1 MAINKEEQV
10 MNVPSMELSEA
21 GIDLKEIT
29 EKKNQDAE
37 EQSAELSS
45 FGARLK
51 HLYTEYKD
59 SRSEIEDE
67 WIKDLRQY
75 MGKYEPDVLAK
86 LESQGNRSKVYVG
99 LTRTKVM
106 AAYSRVI
113 DLVFQAGEPFF
124 SLEPTPNPEIDP
136 IRQTRMLNQAVAEI
150 MAISGAEDVSE
161 VEDLIQQRSMELQQ
175 EIRDNA
181 KDIARESAKL
191 MSLEIEDFLVE
202 HNTDEK
208 MKDAILEM
216 CLFGSGAMKVGTI
229 KVERQSH
236 WRRTPE
242 GYSMIVEEDVV
253 PEVDSVSIFDLYP
266 DPYATSM
273 DNADGIFR
281 RHILTRKQFSDLKN
295 VIGFDKEKVNHL
307 LKQHTDG
314 NHNEAQHEKD
324 RRSISGVNEYAE
336 SSRFEVVEYWGCISG
351 HDLKECGVDL
361 GKDAKEEDEYQA
373 NVWLCDHHILKAQL
387 NPIIGGYKSPY
398 LIIPYERNPHQFW
411 GVGVAR
417 MMRDSQQTMNA
428 AVRIYLDNTAIS
440 SAPMVEVNTDLLA
453 AGEDPTDLHPWRI
466 FLREGGDAQ
475 FPMVRFY
482 QPANNASS
490 LNNIIELFR
499 RFADETT
506 SLPSYTHGDQQKSM
520 NQTATGMS
528 MLMGAANVALKS
540 TIKNIDEYMVK
551 PMIQNLYHHY
561 MEWSTNEDAKGD
573 LNTVARGST
582 ALIQKEVQ
590 SQRLLQFLSLVSN
603 PIDASMVDRGVLLRD
618 IAQSLDIDAEKVIK
632 TDEQL
637 QQEQQQLLQQ
647 AQSQSGGGDPSLTD
661 SANIP
666 GGVEPIG
673 LPLGAIKGSS

>member
-1 MAINKEEQV
+1 MPHSDEDLV
-10 MNVPSMELSEA
+10 MNTSDMELSEA
-21 GIDLKEIT
+21 GIDLKEVT

-51 HLYTEYKD
+51 NLYEEYKD

-75 MGKYEPDVLAK
+75 SGKYEPDVLAK
-86 LESQGNRSKVYVG
+86 LEAQGNRSKVYVG

-113 DLVFQAGEPFF
+113 DLVFQPGEPFF
-124 SLEPTPNPEIDP
+124 SIEPTPNPEIDP
-136 IRQTRMLNQAVAEI
+136 LRQNRMLNQAVAEI
-150 MAISGAEDVSE
+150 MQVSGAEDMSE
-161 VEDLIQQRSMELQQ
+161 VEDLVQQRSMELQQ

-191 MSLEIEDFLVE
+191 MALEIEDFLVE
-202 HNTDEK
+202 HNTDER

-216 CLFGSGAMKVGTI
+216 CLFGSGAMKVGTF
-229 KVERQSH
+229 KVEKRSH
-236 WRRTPE
+236 WRRGAE
-242 GYSMIVEEDVV
+242 GYSMIMEEDVV

-281 RHILTRKQFSDLKN
+281 RHILTRKQFGDLKN
-295 VIGFDKEKVNHL
+295 VAGFDKEKVNLMLEKHS
-307 LKQHTDG
+307 DG
-314 NHNEAQHEKD
+314 NHDEAQHEKD

-336 SSRFEVVEYWGCISG
+336 STRFEVLEYWGCVSG
-351 HDLKECGVDL
+351 HDLSESNVDL
-361 GKDAKEEDEYQA
+361 GKEAKLEDEYQA
-373 NVWLCDHHILKAQL
+373 NVWICDNHVLKAQI
-387 NPIIGGYKSPY
+387 NPIMGGYKSPY
-398 LIIPYERNPHQFW
+398 LIVPYERNPHQFW

-482 QPANNASS
+482 QPSNNASS

-540 TIKNIDEYMVK
+540 TIKNLDEYMVK
-551 PMIQNLYHHY
+551 PMIQSLYHHF

-573 LNTVARGST
+573 LNIVARGST

-603 PIDASMVDRGVLLRD
+603 PLDASMVDRGVLLRD

-632 TDEQL
+632 SDDEL
-637 QQEQQQLLQQ
+637 QEEQQRLLQQ
-647 AQSQSGGGDPSLTD
+647 AISESGGGSPAVGD
-661 SANIP
+661 STNIP
-666 GGVEPIG
+666 GGVEPLQ
-673 LPLGAIKGSS
+673 LPLGNIKGSS

>member
-1 MAINKEEQV
+1 MPHKKEDLV
-10 MNVPSMELSEA
+10 IDTPNMELSES
-21 GIDLKEIT
+21 GINLKEVT

-37 EQSAELSS
+37 DQSAELSS

-51 HLYTEYKD
+51 NLYEEYKD

-75 MGKYEPDVLAK
+75 SGKYEPDVLAK
-86 LESQGNRSKVYVG
+86 LEAQGNRSKVYVG

-113 DLVFQAGEPFF
+113 DLIFQPGEPFF
-124 SLEPTPNPEIDP
+124 SIEPTPNPDIDP
-136 IRQTRMLNQAVAEI
+136 LRQARMLNQAVAEV
-150 MAISGAEDVSE
+150 MQVSGAEDISE
-161 VEDLIQQRSMELQQ
+161 VEDLVQQRSMELQQ

-202 HNTDEK
+202 NNTDER

-216 CLFGSGAMKVGTI
+216 CLFGSGAMKVGTF
-229 KVERQSH
+229 KVETQSH
-236 WRRTPE
+236 WRRGAE
-242 GYSMIVEEDVV
+242 GYSMIVEEEIL

-273 DNADGIFR
+273 DDADGVFR
-281 RHILTRKQFSDLKN
+281 RHILTRKQFGELKN
-295 VIGFDKEKVNHL
+295 VAGFDKEKLNL
-307 LKQHTDG
+307 LLEKHTDG
-314 NHNEAQHEKD
+314 NHDEAQHEKD

-336 SSRFEVVEYWGCISG
+336 STRFEVLEYWGCVSG
-351 HDLKECGVDL
+351 HDLAESGVDL
-361 GKDAKEEDEYQA
+361 GKDAELSDEYQA
-373 NVWLCDHHILKAQL
+373 NVWICDHHVLKAQI
-387 NPIIGGYKSPY
+387 NPIMGGYKSPY
-398 LIIPYERNPHQFW
+398 LIVPYERNPHQFW

-482 QPANNASS
+482 QPSNNASS

-540 TIKNIDEYMVK
+540 TIKNLDEYMVK
-551 PMIQNLYHHY
+551 PMIQSLYHHF

-573 LNTVARGST
+573 LNIVARGST

-603 PIDASMVDRGVLLRD
+603 PLDASMVDRGVLLRD

-632 TDEQL
+632 TDEEL
-637 QQEQQQLLQQ
+637 QEEQQRLLQQ
-647 AQSQSGGGDPSLTD
+647 AISESGGGSPSVGD
-661 SANIP
+661 STNIP
-666 GGVEPIG
+666 GGVEPLQ
-673 LPLGAIKGSS
+673 LPLGNIKGSS

>member
-1 MAINKEEQV
+1 MPNNEDLI
-10 MNVPSMELSEA
+10 MDTPDMELSES
-21 GIDLKEIT
+21 GIDLKEVT

-51 HLYTEYKD
+51 NLYEEYKD

-75 MGKYEPDVLAK
+75 SGKYEPDVLAK
-86 LESQGNRSKVYVG
+86 LEAQGNRSKVYVG

-113 DLVFQAGEPFF
+113 DLILQPGEPFF
-124 SLEPTPNPEIDP
+124 SIEPTPNPDIDP
-136 IRQTRMLNQAVAEI
+136 LRQARMLNQAVAEI
-150 MAISGAEDVSE
+150 MQVSGAEDISE
-161 VEDLIQQRSMELQQ
+161 VEDLVQQRSMELQK

-191 MSLEIEDFLVE
+191 MSLEIEDFLIE
-202 HNTDEK
+202 NNTDER

-216 CLFGSGAMKVGTI
+216 CLFGSGAMKVGTF
-229 KVERQSH
+229 KVEKQTH
-236 WRRTPE
+236 WRRGAE
-242 GYSMIVEEDVV
+242 GYSMIMEEDIV

-281 RHILTRKQFSDLKN
+281 RHILTRKQFGELKN
-295 VIGFDKEKVNHL
+295 VAGFDKEKLNVL
-307 LKQHTDG
+307 LEKHTDG
-314 NHNEAQHEKD
+314 NHDEAQHEKD

-336 SSRFEVVEYWGCISG
+336 STRFEVLEYWGCVSG
-351 HDLKECGVDL
+351 HDLSESGVDL
-361 GKDAKEEDEYQA
+361 GKDAELSDEYQA
-373 NVWLCDHHILKAQL
+373 NVWICDHHVLKAQI
-387 NPIIGGYKSPY
+387 NPIMGGYKSPY
-398 LIIPYERNPHQFW
+398 LIVPYERNPHQFW

-482 QPANNASS
+482 QPSNNASS

-506 SLPSYTHGDQQKSM
+506 SLPSYTHGDQQKSL

-540 TIKNIDEYMVK
+540 TIKNLDEYMVK
-551 PMIQNLYHHY
+551 PMIQSLYHHF

-573 LNTVARGST
+573 LNIVARGST

-603 PIDASMVDRGVLLRD
+603 PLDASMVDRGVLLRD

-632 TDEQL
+632 SDDEL
-637 QQEQQQLLQQ
+637 QEEQKQLLQQ
-647 AQSQSGGGDPSLTD
+647 ALAESGGGSPSVGD
-661 SANIP
+661 STNIP
-666 GGVEPIG
+666 GGVEPLQ
-673 LPLGAIKGSS
+673 LPLGNIKGSS

>member
-1 MAINKEEQV
+1 MAKNKEDQV
-10 MNVPSMELSEA
+10 METPEMELSEA
-21 GIDLKEIT
+21 GINLKEVT

-51 HLYTEYKD
+51 HLYEEYKN

-75 MGKYEPDVLAK
+75 SGKYEPDVLAK
-86 LESQGNRSKVYVG
+86 LEAQGNRSKVYVG

-113 DLVFQAGEPFF
+113 DLIFQAGEPFF

-136 IRQTRMLNQAVAEI
+136 IRQARMLNQAVSEV
-150 MAISGAEDVSE
+150 MAVSGAEDISE
-161 VEDLIQQRSMELQQ
+161 VEDLVQQRSMELQQ

-191 MSLEIEDFLVE
+191 MSLEIQDFLVE
-202 HNTDEK
+202 NNTDER

-216 CLFGSGAMKVGTI
+216 CLFGSGAMKVGTFKI
-229 KVERQSH
+229 QKNAH
-236 WRRTPE
+236 WRRNPD
-242 GYSMIVEEDVV
+242 GYAMILEEDIV

-273 DNADGIFR
+273 EDADGIFR
-281 RHILTRKQFSDLKN
+281 RHILTRKQFGELKN
-295 VIGFDKEKVNHL
+295 VIGFDKKKINHL
-307 LKQHTDG
+307 LEVHTDG
-314 NHNEAQHEKD
+314 NHHEAQHEKD

-336 SSRFEVVEYWGCISG
+336 STRFEVVEYWGCVSG
-351 HDLKECGVDL
+351 HDLIESGVDL
-361 GKDAKEEDEYQA
+361 GKEASLEDEYQA
-373 NVWLCDHHILKAQL
+373 NVWLCDHHVLKAQI
-387 NPIIGGYKSPY
+387 NPIMGGYKSPY
-398 LIIPYERNPHQFW
+398 LIVPYERNPHQFW

-551 PMIQNLYHHY
+551 PMIQNLYHHF

-573 LNTVARGST
+573 LNIVARGST

-603 PIDASMVDRGVLLRD
+603 PLDASMVDRGVLLRD

-632 TDEQL
+632 TDEEL
-637 QQEQQQLLQQ
+637 QEEQQRLLQQ
-647 AQSQSGGGDPSLTD
+647 AQSESGVGGAPVGQST
-661 SANIP
+661 NIP
-666 GGVEPIG
+666 GGVEPLP
-673 LPLGAIKGSS
+673 LPLGNVQGSS

>member
-1 MAINKEEQV
+1 
-10 MNVPSMELSEA
+10 
-21 GIDLKEIT
+21 
-29 EKKNQDAE
+29 
-37 EQSAELSS
+37 
-45 FGARLK
+45 
-51 HLYTEYKD
+51 
-59 SRSEIEDE
+59 
-67 WIKDLRQY
+67 
-75 MGKYEPDVLAK
+75 
-86 LESQGNRSKVYVG
+86 
-99 LTRTKVM
+99 
-106 AAYSRVI
+106 
-113 DLVFQAGEPFF
+113 
-124 SLEPTPNPEIDP
+124 
-136 IRQTRMLNQAVAEI
+136 MLNQAVAEI
-150 MAISGAEDVSE
+150 MQVSGAEDISE
-161 VEDLIQQRSMELQQ
+161 VEDLVQQRSMELQK

-191 MSLEIEDFLVE
+191 MALEIEDYLVE
-202 HNTDEK
+202 HNTDER

-216 CLFGSGAMKVGTI
+216 CLFGSGAMKVGTF
-229 KVERQSH
+229 KVEKRSH
-236 WRRTPE
+236 WRRGAE
-242 GYSMIVEEDVV
+242 GYSMIMEEDVV

-281 RHILTRKQFSDLKN
+281 RHILTRKQFGDLKN
-295 VIGFDKEKVNHL
+295 VAGFDKEKVNLMLEKHS
-307 LKQHTDG
+307 DG
-314 NHNEAQHEKD
+314 NHDEAQHEKD

-336 SSRFEVVEYWGCISG
+336 STRFEVLEYWGCVSG
-351 HDLKECGVDL
+351 HDLSESNVDL
-361 GKDAKEEDEYQA
+361 GKEAKLEDEYQA
-373 NVWLCDHHILKAQL
+373 NVWICDNHVLKAQI
-387 NPIIGGYKSPY
+387 NPIMGGYKSPY
-398 LIIPYERNPHQFW
+398 LIVPYERNPHQFW

-482 QPANNASS
+482 QPSNNASS

-540 TIKNIDEYMVK
+540 TIKNLDEYMVK
-551 PMIQNLYHHY
+551 PMIQSLYHHF

-573 LNTVARGST
+573 LNIVARGST

-603 PIDASMVDRGVLLRD
+603 PLDASMVDRGVLLRD

-632 TDEQL
+632 SDDEL
-637 QQEQQQLLQQ
+637 QEEQQRLLQQ
-647 AQSQSGGGDPSLTD
+647 AISESGGGSPAVGD
-661 SANIP
+661 STNIP
-666 GGVEPIG
+666 GGVEPLQ
-673 LPLGAIKGSS
+673 LPLGNIKGSS

>member
-1 MAINKEEQV
+1 MPDNKENLV
-10 MNVPSMELSEA
+10 MDTSDMELSEA
-21 GIDLKEIT
+21 GIDLKEVT

-37 EQSAELSS
+37 DQSAELSS

-51 HLYTEYKD
+51 NLYEEYKD

-75 MGKYEPDVLAK
+75 SGKYEPDVLAK
-86 LESQGNRSKVYVG
+86 LEAQGNRSKVYVG

-113 DLVFQAGEPFF
+113 DLIFQPGEPFF
-124 SLEPTPNPEIDP
+124 SIEPTPNPDIDP
-136 IRQTRMLNQAVAEI
+136 LRQARMLNQAVAEV
-150 MAISGAEDVSE
+150 MQVSGAEDISE
-161 VEDLIQQRSMELQQ
+161 VEDLVQQRSMELQQ

-191 MSLEIEDFLVE
+191 MALEIEDYLVE
-202 HNTDEK
+202 HNTDER

-216 CLFGSGAMKVGTI
+216 CLFGSGAMKVGTF
-229 KVERQSH
+229 KVETQSH
-236 WRRTPE
+236 WRRGAE
-242 GYSMIVEEDVV
+242 GYSMIVEEEIV

-273 DNADGIFR
+273 DDADGIFR
-281 RHILTRKQFSDLKN
+281 RHILTRKQFGELKN
-295 VIGFDKEKVNHL
+295 VAGFDKEKLNL
-307 LKQHTDG
+307 LLEKHTDG
-314 NHNEAQHEKD
+314 NHDEAQHEKD

-336 SSRFEVVEYWGCISG
+336 STRFEVLEYWGCVSG
-351 HDLKECGVDL
+351 HDLIESGVDL
-361 GKDAKEEDEYQA
+361 GKDAELSDEYQA
-373 NVWLCDHHILKAQL
+373 NVWICDHHVLKAQI
-387 NPIIGGYKSPY
+387 NPIMGGYKSPY
-398 LIIPYERNPHQFW
+398 LIVPYERNPHQFW

-482 QPANNASS
+482 QPSNNASS

-540 TIKNIDEYMVK
+540 TIKNLDEYMVK
-551 PMIQNLYHHY
+551 PMIQSLYHHF

-573 LNTVARGST
+573 LNIVARGST

-603 PIDASMVDRGVLLRD
+603 PLDASMVDRGVLLRD

-632 TDEQL
+632 TDEEL
-637 QQEQQQLLQQ
+637 QEEQQRLLQQ
-647 AQSQSGGGDPSLTD
+647 AISESGGGSPSVGD
-661 SANIP
+661 STNIP
-666 GGVEPIG
+666 GGVEPLQ
-673 LPLGAIKGSS
+673 LPLGNIKGSS

>member
-1 MAINKEEQV
+1 MPHNEEDLV
-10 MNVPSMELSEA
+10 MGTPDMELSES
-21 GIDLKEIT
+21 GIDLKEVT

-51 HLYTEYKD
+51 NLYEEYKD

-75 MGKYEPDVLAK
+75 SGKYEPDVLAK
-86 LESQGNRSKVYVG
+86 LEAQGNRSKVYVG

-113 DLVFQAGEPFF
+113 DLIFQPGEPFF
-124 SLEPTPNPEIDP
+124 SIEPTPNPEIDP
-136 IRQTRMLNQAVAEI
+136 LRQARMLNQAVAEI
-150 MAISGAEDVSE
+150 MQVSGAEDISE
-161 VEDLIQQRSMELQQ
+161 VEDLVQQRSMELQK

-202 HNTDEK
+202 NNTDER

-216 CLFGSGAMKVGTI
+216 CLFGSGAMKVGTF
-229 KVERQSH
+229 KVEKQAH
-236 WRRTPE
+236 WRRGAD
-242 GYSMIVEEDVV
+242 GYAMIMEEDIV

-273 DNADGIFR
+273 DDADGIFR
-281 RHILTRKQFSDLKN
+281 RHILTRKQFGELKD
-295 VIGFDKEKVNHL
+295 VAGFDKDKLNVLLEK
-307 LKQHTDG
+307 HTDG
-314 NHNEAQHEKD
+314 NHDEAQHEKD

-336 SSRFEVVEYWGCISG
+336 STRFEVLEYWGCVSG
-351 HDLKECGVDL
+351 HDLAESGVDL
-361 GKDAKEEDEYQA
+361 GKDAELSDEYQA
-373 NVWLCDHHILKAQL
+373 NVWICDHHVLKAQI
-387 NPIIGGYKSPY
+387 NPIMGGYKSPY
-398 LIIPYERNPHQFW
+398 LIVPYERNPHQFW

-499 RFADETT
+499 RCLLYTSDAADE
-506 SLPSYTHGDQQKSM
+506 
-520 NQTATGMS
+520 
-528 MLMGAANVALKS
+528 
-540 TIKNIDEYMVK
+540 
-551 PMIQNLYHHY
+551 
-561 MEWSTNEDAKGD
+561 
-573 LNTVARGST
+573 
-582 ALIQKEVQ
+582 
-590 SQRLLQFLSLVSN
+590 
-603 PIDASMVDRGVLLRD
+603 
-618 IAQSLDIDAEKVIK
+618 
-632 TDEQL
+632 
-637 QQEQQQLLQQ
+637 
-647 AQSQSGGGDPSLTD
+647 
-661 SANIP
+661 
-666 GGVEPIG
+666 
-673 LPLGAIKGSS
+673 

>member
-1 MAINKEEQV
+1 MPNNEDLI
-10 MNVPSMELSEA
+10 MDTPDMELSES
-21 GIDLKEIT
+21 GIDLKEVT

-51 HLYTEYKD
+51 NLYEEYKD

-75 MGKYEPDVLAK
+75 SGKYEPDVLAK
-86 LESQGNRSKVYVG
+86 LEAQGNRSKVYVG

-113 DLVFQAGEPFF
+113 DLIFQPGEPFF
-124 SLEPTPNPEIDP
+124 SIEPTPNPDIDP
-136 IRQTRMLNQAVAEI
+136 LRQARMLNQAVAEI
-150 MAISGAEDVSE
+150 MQVSGAEDISE
-161 VEDLIQQRSMELQQ
+161 VEDLVQQRSMELQK

-191 MSLEIEDFLVE
+191 MSLEIEDFLIE
-202 HNTDEK
+202 NNTDER

-216 CLFGSGAMKVGTI
+216 CLFGSGAMKVGTF
-229 KVERQSH
+229 KVEKQTH
-236 WRRTPE
+236 WRRGAE
-242 GYSMIVEEDVV
+242 GYSMIMEEDIV

-281 RHILTRKQFSDLKN
+281 RHILTRKQFGELKN
-295 VIGFDKEKVNHL
+295 VAGFDKEKLNVL
-307 LKQHTDG
+307 LEKHTDG
-314 NHNEAQHEKD
+314 NHDEAQHEKD

-336 SSRFEVVEYWGCISG
+336 STRFEVLEYWGCVSG
-351 HDLKECGVDL
+351 HDLSESGVDL
-361 GKDAKEEDEYQA
+361 GKDAELSDEYQA
-373 NVWLCDHHILKAQL
+373 NVWICDHHVLKAQI
-387 NPIIGGYKSPY
+387 NPIMGGYKSPY
-398 LIIPYERNPHQFW
+398 LIVPYERNPHQFW

-482 QPANNASS
+482 QPSNNASS

-506 SLPSYTHGDQQKSM
+506 SLPSYTHGDQQKSL

-540 TIKNIDEYMVK
+540 TIKNLDEYMVK
-551 PMIQNLYHHY
+551 PMIQSLYHHF

-573 LNTVARGST
+573 LNIVARGST

-603 PIDASMVDRGVLLRD
+603 PLDASMVDRGVLLRD

-632 TDEQL
+632 SDDEL
-637 QQEQQQLLQQ
+637 QEEQKQLLQQ
-647 AQSQSGGGDPSLTD
+647 ALAESGGSSPSVGDST
-661 SANIP
+661 NIP
-666 GGVEPIG
+666 GGVEPLQ
-673 LPLGAIKGSS
+673 LPLGNIKGSS

>member
-1 MAINKEEQV
+1 MPNNEDLI
-10 MNVPSMELSEA
+10 MDTPDMELSES
-21 GIDLKEIT
+21 GIDLKEVT

-51 HLYTEYKD
+51 NLYEEYKD

-75 MGKYEPDVLAK
+75 SGKYEPDVLAK
-86 LESQGNRSKVYVG
+86 LEAQGNRSKVYVG

-113 DLVFQAGEPFF
+113 DLIFQPGEPFF
-124 SLEPTPNPEIDP
+124 SIEPTPNPDIDP
-136 IRQTRMLNQAVAEI
+136 LRQARMLNQAVAEI
-150 MAISGAEDVSE
+150 MQVSGAEDISE
-161 VEDLIQQRSMELQQ
+161 VEDLVQQRSMELQK

-191 MSLEIEDFLVE
+191 MSLEIEDFLIE
-202 HNTDEK
+202 NNTDER

-216 CLFGSGAMKVGTI
+216 CLFGSGAMKVGTF
-229 KVERQSH
+229 KVEKQTH
-236 WRRTPE
+236 WRRGAE
-242 GYSMIVEEDVV
+242 GYSMIMEEDIV

-273 DNADGIFR
+273 DDADGIFR
-281 RHILTRKQFSDLKN
+281 RHILTRKQFGELKN
-295 VIGFDKEKVNHL
+295 VAGFDKEKLNL
-307 LKQHTDG
+307 LLEKHTDG
-314 NHNEAQHEKD
+314 NHDEAQHEKD

-336 SSRFEVVEYWGCISG
+336 STRFEVLEYWGCVSG
-351 HDLKECGVDL
+351 HDLSESGVDL
-361 GKDAKEEDEYQA
+361 GKDAELSDEYQA
-373 NVWLCDHHILKAQL
+373 NVWICDHHVLKAQI
-387 NPIIGGYKSPY
+387 NPIMGGYKSPY
-398 LIIPYERNPHQFW
+398 LIVPYERNLHQFW

-482 QPANNASS
+482 QPSNNASS

-506 SLPSYTHGDQQKSM
+506 SLPSYTHGDQQKSL

-540 TIKNIDEYMVK
+540 TIKNLDEYMVK
-551 PMIQNLYHHY
+551 PMIQSLYHHF

-573 LNTVARGST
+573 LNIVARGST

-603 PIDASMVDRGVLLRD
+603 PLDASMVDRGVLLRD

-632 TDEQL
+632 SDDEL
-637 QQEQQQLLQQ
+637 QEEQKQLLQQ
-647 AQSQSGGGDPSLTD
+647 ALAESGGGSPSVGD
-661 SANIP
+661 STNIP
-666 GGVEPIG
+666 GGVEPLQ
-673 LPLGAIKGSS
+673 LPLGNIKGSS

>member
-208 MKDAILEM
+208 MKDAILECV
-216 CLFGSGAMKVGTI
+216 CLG
-229 KVERQSH
+229 
-236 WRRTPE
+236 
-242 GYSMIVEEDVV
+242 
-253 PEVDSVSIFDLYP
+253 L
-266 DPYATSM
+266 
-273 DNADGIFR
+273 
-281 RHILTRKQFSDLKN
+281 
-295 VIGFDKEKVNHL
+295 
-307 LKQHTDG
+307 
-314 NHNEAQHEKD
+314 
-324 RRSISGVNEYAE
+324 
-336 SSRFEVVEYWGCISG
+336 
-351 HDLKECGVDL
+351 
-361 GKDAKEEDEYQA
+361 
-373 NVWLCDHHILKAQL
+373 
-387 NPIIGGYKSPY
+387 
-398 LIIPYERNPHQFW
+398 
-411 GVGVAR
+411 
-417 MMRDSQQTMNA
+417 
-428 AVRIYLDNTAIS
+428 
-440 SAPMVEVNTDLLA
+440 
-453 AGEDPTDLHPWRI
+453 
-466 FLREGGDAQ
+466 
-475 FPMVRFY
+475 
-482 QPANNASS
+482 
-490 LNNIIELFR
+490 
-499 RFADETT
+499 
-506 SLPSYTHGDQQKSM
+506 
-520 NQTATGMS
+520 
-528 MLMGAANVALKS
+528 
-540 TIKNIDEYMVK
+540 
-551 PMIQNLYHHY
+551 
-561 MEWSTNEDAKGD
+561 
-573 LNTVARGST
+573 
-582 ALIQKEVQ
+582 VQ
-590 SQRLLQFLSLVSN
+590 
-603 PIDASMVDRGVLLRD
+603 
-618 IAQSLDIDAEKVIK
+618 
-632 TDEQL
+632 
-637 QQEQQQLLQQ
+637 
-647 AQSQSGGGDPSLTD
+647 
-661 SANIP
+661 
-666 GGVEPIG
+666 
-673 LPLGAIKGSS
+673 

>member
-1 MAINKEEQV
+1 MPNNEDLI
-10 MNVPSMELSEA
+10 MDTPDMELSES
-21 GIDLKEIT
+21 GIDLKEVT

-51 HLYTEYKD
+51 NLYEEYKD

-75 MGKYEPDVLAK
+75 SGKYEPDVLAK
-86 LESQGNRSKVYVG
+86 LEAQGNRSKVYVG

-113 DLVFQAGEPFF
+113 DLIFQPGEPFF
-124 SLEPTPNPEIDP
+124 SIEPTPNPDIDP
-136 IRQTRMLNQAVAEI
+136 LRQARMLNQAVAEI
-150 MAISGAEDVSE
+150 MQVSGAEDISE
-161 VEDLIQQRSMELQQ
+161 VEDLVQQRSMELQK

-191 MSLEIEDFLVE
+191 MSLEIEDFLIE
-202 HNTDEK
+202 NNTDER

-216 CLFGSGAMKVGTI
+216 CLFGSGAMKVGTF
-229 KVERQSH
+229 KVEKQTH
-236 WRRTPE
+236 WRRGAE
-242 GYSMIVEEDVV
+242 GYSMIMEEDIV

-273 DNADGIFR
+273 DDADGIFR
-281 RHILTRKQFSDLKN
+281 RHILTRKQFGELKN
-295 VIGFDKEKVNHL
+295 VAGFDKEKLNL
-307 LKQHTDG
+307 LLEKHTDG
-314 NHNEAQHEKD
+314 NHDEAQHEKD

-336 SSRFEVVEYWGCISG
+336 STRFEVLEYWGCVSG
-351 HDLKECGVDL
+351 HDLSESGVDL
-361 GKDAKEEDEYQA
+361 GKDAELSDEYQA
-373 NVWLCDHHILKAQL
+373 NVWICDHHVLKAQI
-387 NPIIGGYKSPY
+387 NPIMGGYKSPY
-398 LIIPYERNPHQFW
+398 LIVPYERNPHQFW

-482 QPANNASS
+482 QPSNNASS

-506 SLPSYTHGDQQKSM
+506 SLPSYTHGDQQKSL

-540 TIKNIDEYMVK
+540 TIKNLDEYMVK
-551 PMIQNLYHHY
+551 PMIQSLYHHF

-573 LNTVARGST
+573 LNIVARGST

-603 PIDASMVDRGVLLRD
+603 PLDASMVDRGVLLRD

-632 TDEQL
+632 SDDEL
-637 QQEQQQLLQQ
+637 QEEQKQLLQQ
-647 AQSQSGGGDPSLTD
+647 ALAESGGGSPSVGD
-661 SANIP
+661 STNIP
-666 GGVEPIG
+666 GGVEPLQ
-673 LPLGAIKGSS
+673 LPLGNIKGSS